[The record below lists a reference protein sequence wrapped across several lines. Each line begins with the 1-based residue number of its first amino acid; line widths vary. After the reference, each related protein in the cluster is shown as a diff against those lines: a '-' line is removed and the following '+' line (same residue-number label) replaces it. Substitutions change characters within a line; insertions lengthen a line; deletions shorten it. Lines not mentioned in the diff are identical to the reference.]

1 MDCWLLLIF
10 DGFRHATKLKS
21 IFYMQLQKKERS
33 PQQKIQYGRR
43 SVPRLHSWTRFS
55 GHEWKSFVLHHKYR
69 GRRRYACVNIQETCY
84 QRKSDLDS
92 IALAGP
98 GLFVFYMYVV
108 FLCRVEGGHWH
119 HIDDFDNERES
130 DQWPCRLYGL
140 QKVWQLIPPFLS
152 LLAVF
157 FHMFSH
163 LVPKTI
169 DFELKT
175 WNIFKNLYVCSYCH
189 VYTHVLVFTSI

>member
-1 MDCWLLLIF
+1 MDRWLMLIF
-10 DGFRHATKLKS
+10 GEFRHAY

-69 GRRRYACVNIQETCY
+69 GRRRYACVSRQETCY

-119 HIDDFDNERES
+119 YFDDFFITKENPIS
-130 DQWPCRLYGL
+130 D
-140 QKVWQLIPPFLS
+140 
-152 LLAVF
+152 
-157 FHMFSH
+157 
-163 LVPKTI
+163 LV
-169 DFELKT
+169 DYMDYRRFD
-175 WNIFKNLYVCSYCH
+175 S
-189 VYTHVLVFTSI
+189 